1 MVMTTHLELP
11 YGPNTLSLLSLSL
24 SPKSMDNHPQTELY
38 ISVIHGG
45 HNDVTGS
52 DFINF
57 PSGGLPSNRQLS
69 LASDFSDG

>member
-1 MVMTTHLELP
+1 
-11 YGPNTLSLLSLSL
+11 
-24 SPKSMDNHPQTELY
+24 MDNHPQTELY

-69 LASDFSDG
+69 LASDFSDGWRHWELGRRGGNPFLTTTASG